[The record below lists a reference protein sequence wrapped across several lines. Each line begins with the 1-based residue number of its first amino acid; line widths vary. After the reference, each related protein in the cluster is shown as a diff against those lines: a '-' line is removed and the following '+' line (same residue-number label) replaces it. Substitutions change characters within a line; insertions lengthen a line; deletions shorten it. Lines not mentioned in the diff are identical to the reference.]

1 MMIYLVVMGDD
12 SVWWYTS
19 QMRYFVS
26 EDQAR
31 KYAQKLNDQ
40 IIAAADGTPED
51 LDECYQVWEIE
62 AGGSY
67 DIR

>member
-1 MMIYLVVMGDD
+1 MIYLVVMGDD

-26 EDQAR
+26 KDQAE

-40 IIAAADGTPED
+40 ILAAADGTLED
-51 LDECYQVWEIE
+51 FDECYQVWEVE
-62 AGGSY
+62 EGGSY
-67 DIR
+67 VIR

>member
-1 MMIYLVVMGDD
+1 MKIYLVVMGDD

-31 KYAQKLNDQ
+31 KYAQKLNE
-40 IIAAADGTPED
+40 IIVGEVDGTLED
-51 LDECYQVWEIE
+51 LDECYQVWEVD